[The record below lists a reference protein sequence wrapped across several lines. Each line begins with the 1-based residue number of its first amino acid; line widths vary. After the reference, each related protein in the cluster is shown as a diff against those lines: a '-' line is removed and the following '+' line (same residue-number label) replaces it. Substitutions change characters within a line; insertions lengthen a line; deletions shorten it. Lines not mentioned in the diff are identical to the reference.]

1 MKDYKF
7 SFEVDGVSYP
17 LIFNLNVMEDIQE
30 KFGSVAKWGELT
42 DAKSGEPNAKAL
54 KYGITAMMN
63 EAIDIE
69 NDDRAEKRPFM
80 TEKQVGRL
88 ITRAGLQKSAEALNN
103 AVINATKDDNEKN
116 V

>member
-1 MKDYKF
+1 MR
-7 SFEVDGVSYP
+7 
-17 LIFNLNVMEDIQE
+17 
-30 KFGSVAKWGELT
+30 
-42 DAKSGEPNAKAL
+42 
-54 KYGITAMMN
+54 N
-63 EAIDIE
+63 EAIDSE
-69 NDDRAEKRPFM
+69 NDEKGENRPFR